1 VRPTIHLVCA
11 LHFHVPTGVSA
22 KALNRAVAEKYRPLI
37 QAIESHRQLRL
48 NLHFAGPILEHL
60 RDKEPAMLSRLRE
73 LSNEGRIELLGGA
86 FHDAVLPSIPEQ
98 DALSQLQLTANF
110 CKQHFGKVPAGAWMC
125 LRAWDPALPS
135 LLRRAR
141 VEYTLLDDAQFVAGG
156 LDPSTIHG
164 HFVTERAGDAI
175 TVFPVDRELTRTV
188 EEGTLDQLLR
198 RLEAAARAGAA
209 DAALARAANGGQT
222 TAADE
227 RLEVVAVE
235 ADRFVGAGRLEP
247 FVQLLAKEFTWVKT
261 HTMHRARGIW
271 ASRGRVYVP
280 GGAEASLSAYARPA
294 EGVRLRRDFQE
305 RMEAAGVWN
314 EVESYLGPVSFNS
327 FLVKYPEAD
336 RIHKR
341 MLRVSRKVD
350 ALRDFV
356 QQKQDHPAAKKARV
370 MLQKVCAALWRA
382 QNHSVYWHGG
392 ARGNGI
398 YDPLLRQRVT
408 RELLA
413 AERIVDKL
421 LGDPSTKGWYGE
433 AVDVDGDGR
442 DEAVIATP
450 HFGAVVHAGRG
461 GTLWELDLRQR
472 GLPIQTS
479 VDGGEEPEHLTGGTD
494 KEVSLVDRFD
504 RAAIDDRAVVPEL
517 EHLGIGR
524 APRGALT
531 DHFFAPE
538 ATVDSFASRRFP
550 EVGTFARAPYDL
562 MRIQGPQNGHA
573 YGSVLLGRSGV
584 ARGLKGSDSL
594 LRVER
599 ELRFDLDR
607 PQIEVVRRV
616 TNRSREAAS
625 FWYGLE
631 WTFGIPSGRAG
642 SVTLKTFDADE
653 NEQLHT
659 LSDGPQD
666 LGEHRW
672 FEWVDGAGGLAIVVE
687 LEELTGLWW
696 CPVRTVVMSPDGWK
710 QSIQGHSLVLHR
722 REELWGEDSRKF
734 VVKASFLDA

>member
-1 VRPTIHLVCA
+1 VRSTIHLVCA

-22 KALNRAVAEKYRPLI
+22 KALRRATAEKYRPLI
-37 QAIESHRQLRL
+37 AVIEKHRQLRL
-48 NLHFAGPILEHL
+48 SLHFAGPILEHL
-60 RDKEPAMLSRLRE
+60 RDQEPAMLSRLRE
-73 LSNEGRIELLGGA
+73 LANEGRIELLGGA
-86 FHDAVLPSIPEQ
+86 YHDAVLPSIPER

-125 LRAWDPALPS
+125 LRAWDPALPT
-135 LLRRAR
+135 LLRKAR

-156 LDPSTIHG
+156 LDPSAIHG

-188 EEGTLDQLLR
+188 EEGSLEQLR
-198 RLEAAARAGAA
+198 ERLETAARAGAA
-209 DAALARAANGGQT
+209 AAAMARASNGGQT

-227 RLEVVAVE
+227 RLEVIAVE
-235 ADRFVGAGRLEP
+235 ADRLLSTGRLEP
-247 FVQLLAKEFTWVKT
+247 FVGLLAEEYTWVKT

-305 RMEAAGVWN
+305 RMEAAGVWD

-350 ALRDFV
+350 ALRNFV

-370 MLQKVCAALWRA
+370 MLEKVCAALWRA

-392 ARGNGI
+392 RRGNGI

-413 AERIVDKL
+413 AERIVDRL

-433 AVDVDGDGR
+433 AIDVDGDGR
-442 DEAVIATP
+442 AEAVVATP

-461 GTLWELDLRQR
+461 GTLWELDLRQK

-479 VDGGEEPEHLTGGTD
+479 VDGGEEPEHLTGDTD
-494 KEVSLVDRFD
+494 TDVSLVGPSGEASVADRPM
-504 RAAIDDRAVVPEL
+504 VPEL
-517 EHLGIGR
+517 AALGLGR
-524 APRGALT
+524 APRGALV

-538 ATVDSFASRRFP
+538 ATASSFASRRFP

-573 YGSVLLGRSGV
+573 FGSVVLGHSGV
-584 ARGLKGSDSL
+584 ARGLKGADSL

-599 ELRFDLDR
+599 ELRFELER
-607 PQIEVVRRV
+607 PQIEVHRTV

-653 NEQLHT
+653 NEVTHALA
-659 LSDGPQD
+659 DGPQD

-672 FEWVDGAGGLAIVVE
+672 FEWVDAAGGLAIVVE
-687 LEELTGLWW
+687 LEEPAGIWW

-710 QSIQGHSLVLHR
+710 ESIQGHSIVIHR
-722 REELWGEDSRKF
+722 REEIWGEDSKEL